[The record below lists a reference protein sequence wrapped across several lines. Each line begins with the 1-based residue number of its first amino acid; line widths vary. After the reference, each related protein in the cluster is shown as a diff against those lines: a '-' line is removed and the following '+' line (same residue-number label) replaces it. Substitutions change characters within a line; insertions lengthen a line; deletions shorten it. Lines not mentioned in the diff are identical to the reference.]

1 MNNNVLIV
9 DDEKDIRLSIKGLLE
24 DENYEVSLAK
34 NSDEALSAIVNK
46 VPDLI
51 LLDIWLENSTLDGI
65 ELLNYIVNSFKNIPC
80 IMISGH
86 GNIDIAVKAIRSGA
100 SDFIE
105 KPFEADRLLITIERV
120 LELSNLKKE
129 HKELWLRAGGDLKLI
144 GESSEIKKIKN
155 MLEKIAA
162 SGSRVFITGDSGTG
176 KETLARIIHQNSNRK
191 NSQFVVLNASILS
204 SSSLES
210 ELFGEED
217 NSGRV
222 KSIGIIEQ
230 ANNGTLYIDE
240 VSELSIE
247 AQGYLAK
254 LLQENNFKR
263 KNGSYRINIDIRVIS
278 SNSIDIKQ
286 KIAEKKFSEDFYYRL
301 NVMPIF
307 LPPLSSRKDDIP
319 DLVKYFFDLAIN
331 KTSRNT
337 VSIDQQALVSLQAY
351 NWPGNIRQLKNT
363 VERILILI
371 DDLSIT
377 EITYDMIPKDLMDEE
392 KTDKNIYSDYIFSL
406 SLREARKEFEY
417 DYILKNLNRF
427 DGNISKTAKFIGME
441 RSAFHRKLSLLKSD
455 KDINSKKDIDSK

>member
-155 MLEKIAA
+155 ML
-162 SGSRVFITGDSGTG
+162 
-176 KETLARIIHQNSNRK
+176 
-191 NSQFVVLNASILS
+191 
-204 SSSLES
+204 
-210 ELFGEED
+210 
-217 NSGRV
+217 
-222 KSIGIIEQ
+222 
-230 ANNGTLYIDE
+230 
-240 VSELSIE
+240 
-247 AQGYLAK
+247 
-254 LLQENNFKR
+254 
-263 KNGSYRINIDIRVIS
+263 
-278 SNSIDIKQ
+278 
-286 KIAEKKFSEDFYYRL
+286 KK
-301 NVMPIF
+301 
-307 LPPLSSRKDDIP
+307 
-319 DLVKYFFDLAIN
+319 
-331 KTSRNT
+331 
-337 VSIDQQALVSLQAY
+337 
-351 NWPGNIRQLKNT
+351 
-363 VERILILI
+363 
-371 DDLSIT
+371 
-377 EITYDMIPKDLMDEE
+377 
-392 KTDKNIYSDYIFSL
+392 
-406 SLREARKEFEY
+406 
-417 DYILKNLNRF
+417 
-427 DGNISKTAKFIGME
+427 
-441 RSAFHRKLSLLKSD
+441 
-455 KDINSKKDIDSK
+455 

>member
-86 GNIDIAVKAIRSGA
+86 GNIDIAVKAIRNGA

-377 EITYDMIPKDLMDEE
+377 EITYDMIPKDLMDED
-392 KTDKNIYSDYIFSL
+392 KTDKNIYSNYIFSL

>member
-331 KTSRNT
+331 KTSRNA